1 MKDDKIYEM
10 LNDAEIDLNEYEVEE
25 LSSEEKER
33 YKTRIRMEVKRMN
46 RETKNK
52 KNKNKNMRKIA
63 AGMAAAC
70 AVAVGVAGF
79 SNSALADSIYSNTI
93 GKLIGV
99 TQGDKDEK
107 ELSDIYSTIGKE
119 STELVSDDQCVLE
132 TDRSGVKI
140 SVSDVYCDGYL
151 LYYTTTLST
160 DNEKLNESD
169 WIMGPQSDKVMENV
183 SINETLIQSAIGQ
196 PFEKAEDGS
205 YVKMEQ
211 IDLST
216 LTDENDN
223 PIDISD
229 LKDFTVTWS
238 IDTLEGYLS
247 DAWDENGEYQTTT
260 KVSGDWQLSFPVHV
274 DTSKNETIAVNKED
288 NGVAVS
294 QVIKTGAVLIVDMQL
309 PDITGA
315 PYNDPYNDPDIFIAD
330 EAGNAMWWLG
340 GRFTPNEDGSQSER
354 IMLLYNGESTIHIS
368 VTNKNGAG
376 ESIAELD
383 VDLK

>member
-1 MKDDKIYEM
+1 M
-10 LNDAEIDLNEYEVEE
+10 
-25 LSSEEKER
+25 
-33 YKTRIRMEVKRMN
+33 
-46 RETKNK
+46 
-52 KNKNKNMRKIA
+52 
-63 AGMAAAC
+63 
-70 AVAVGVAGF
+70 
-79 SNSALADSIYSNTI
+79 
-93 GKLIGV
+93 
-99 TQGDKDEK
+99 
-107 ELSDIYSTIGKE
+107 
-119 STELVSDDQCVLE
+119 VSDDQCVLE

-140 SVSDVYCDGYL
+140 SVSDAYCDGYL

-160 DNEKLNESD
+160 DNAELNESD

-315 PYNDPYNDPDIFIAD
+315 PYNDPYNDPDIFITD

>member
-10 LNDAEIDLNEYEVEE
+10 LNNAEIDLNEYEVEE

-52 KNKNKNMRKIA
+52 KNKNIRKIA

-93 GKLIGV
+93 GKLIGA

-119 STELVSDDQCVLE
+119 STELVSDNQCVLE
-132 TDRSGVKI
+132 TDQSGVKI

-315 PYNDPYNDPDIFIAD
+315 PYNDPHNDPDIFITD

-340 GRFTPNEDGSQSER
+340 GRSTPNEDGSQSER